1 MKISLSTKTLGFIF
15 VISFILFSAY
25 TTFHIIT
32 LRNNLRSAFVE
43 KAITTSYAIESS
55 ILSRAD
61 FQNKEKLLNLI
72 YKNLWLNPDIKC
84 ISFNKP
90 QGDNLITYISN
101 DPTKID
107 TYTDSDNLNS
117 YHNDVTIYK
126 IINSRNGKVL
136 KLVTPVHISGQ
147 VIGTQEIDFT
157 LENFDKK
164 LNSIY
169 ILSII
174 LYLSLTCLFIGVLYV
189 FFKVVVIIPILKI
202 NEGIK
207 SVTKN
212 NLNFRVRIKSR
223 DELGELARTFNQMIS
238 YLKEYK
244 TQVERYSKTL
254 EAQVKRRTKQL
265 NKKVEELTK
274 TKLALLNIMEDLNET
289 NKKLKK
295 AQSEL
300 RKSFRELKKLDIE
313 KDRFISIAAHELKTP
328 LTTLHGFSQLLQ
340 NEKILKDPEKRK
352 KYLKIIEEETI
363 RLSRLVTNV
372 LELSRFDLGTLK
384 LKIEDVKI
392 PEILNDIKNQMEED
406 IKEKGLK
413 LIIKTES
420 KLPKI
425 RTDKEKLREILINL
439 ISNSV
444 KFTERGEITVECKKI
459 DNNTVQFSVT
469 DTGIGIP
476 KSSYN
481 KIFTRFFQVE
491 SPYVRKTKGSGLGLS
506 ICKALVETLG
516 GKIWF
521 KSKLGKGTTFF
532 FTLPINFKSKK

>member
-25 TTFHIIT
+25 TTFHIII
-32 LRNNLRSAFVE
+32 LRNNLRSAFIE

-61 FQNKEKLLNLI
+61 FQNKEKLLNII
-72 YKNLWLNPDIKC
+72 YKNLWLSPDITC

-90 QGDNLITYISN
+90 QGDNLVTYVSN

-126 IINSRNGKVL
+126 IINSRNGRVL

-189 FFKVVVIIPILKI
+189 FFKVVVITPILKI

-406 IKEKGLK
+406 VKEKGLK

-439 ISNSV
+439 ISNSA
-444 KFTERGEITVECKKI
+444 KFTEKGEITVKCKKI